1 MFVNN
6 ENIDY
11 QYILKS
17 EIEKKTQTT
26 LEKKRKKKNDKKI
39 NSQNNPIVFVSPK
52 QRAFAAEEK
61 TISAER
67 NRC

>member
-26 LEKKRKKKNDKKI
+26 LEKKRKKKRQKNK
-39 NSQNNPIVFVSPK
+39 QPK
-52 QRAFAAEEK
+52 
-61 TISAER
+61 
-67 NRC
+67 